1 MTQSHP
7 VAKNHHV
14 VGIGNA
20 IVDVL
25 TQADDAFIADN
36 RLVKGAMTL
45 IEADEADRLYRKMG
59 PGREVSGGSV
69 ANTIAGIAALGGNGA
84 YIGKVCNDQLGE
96 VFRHDIRAA
105 GVAFDT
111 PPIDGS
117 PPTARCLIVVTP
129 DAQRTMNTYLGACVE
144 LTVNDIDP
152 AVIARSQVTYME
164 GYLWDKP
171 TAKEAI
177 LKAAALARKAERRV
191 SLTLSDTFCV
201 ERHRDS
207 FRELVSGH
215 IDILFANEEELISLF
230 QTDTFEDA
238 LAAVRGECEVAAITR
253 GAKGA
258 VILEG
263 ASTFEVPAMIYGPVV
278 DTTGAGDLFASGFL
292 YGFTQGR
299 HVAEAA
305 QMGVIA
311 AGEVISHFGA
321 RPMANLPK
329 LIAARMDP

>member
-1 MTQSHP
+1 MTS
-7 VAKNHHV
+7 NHHV

-36 RLVKGAMTL
+36 RLMKGAMTL
-45 IEADEADRLYRKMG
+45 IEADQADRLYRKMG
-59 PGREVSGGSV
+59 PGREVSGGSA
-69 ANTIAGIAALGGNGA
+69 ANTIAGIAALGGDGA

-96 VFRHDIRAA
+96 VFRHDIHAA
-105 GVAFDT
+105 GVTFETA
-111 PPIDGS
+111 PIHGS

-144 LTVNDIDP
+144 LTVDDIDP
-152 AVIARSQVTYME
+152 AMIARSQVTYME

-171 TAKEAI
+171 TAKEAF
-177 LKAAALARKAERRV
+177 LKAAALAHKADRRV

-215 IDILFANEEELISLF
+215 VDILFANEEELMSLF
-230 QTDTFEDA
+230 QTESFDDA
-238 LAAVRGECEVAAITR
+238 LAAARGECEVAAITR

-292 YGFTQGR
+292 YGFTHGR
-299 HVAEAA
+299 HVADAA

-329 LIAARMDP
+329 LIAARMEM

>member
-1 MTQSHP
+1 MT
-7 VAKNHHV
+7 KNHHV

-36 RLVKGAMTL
+36 RLMKGAMTL
-45 IEADEADRLYRKMG
+45 IESDDADRLYRKMG
-59 PGREVSGGSV
+59 PGREVSGGSA
-69 ANTIAGIAALGGNGA
+69 ANTIAGIAALGSNGA
-84 YIGKVCNDQLGE
+84 YIGKVCNDQLGD
-96 VFRHDIRAA
+96 VFRHDIHAA
-105 GVAFDT
+105 GVTFETA
-111 PPIDGS
+111 PIEGS

-144 LTVNDIDP
+144 LTVDDIDP
-152 AVIARSQVTYME
+152 AMIARSQVTYME

-171 TAKEAI
+171 TAKEAF
-177 LKAAALARKAERRV
+177 LKAAALAHKADRRV

-201 ERHRDS
+201 ERHRES

-215 IDILFANEEELISLF
+215 VDILFANEEELMSLF
-230 QTDTFEDA
+230 ETESFDEA
-238 LAAVRGECEVAAITR
+238 LAAARGECEVAAITR

-292 YGFTQGR
+292 HGFTHGR

-321 RPMANLPK
+321 RPMASLPK
-329 LIAARMDP
+329 LIAARMEP